1 MLGLTTRATRALRR
15 QDLGPIGRPT
25 CHASG
30 SAIAPPRCAGTR
42 PSPYLVAGQVPVLV
56 AELRFSDRVWGVP
69 RLWCTSRDGNDDS
82 EPRGRRSTCSTSRSW
97 WQHATSRRA
106 ESITITRC
114 EPEPISGI
122 WLTFRDG
129 NGPVSG
135 AIMRGEEVAAGDSE
149 GQVAI
154 SPHGG
159 DGRRWPSL
167 LSSLMR
173 LRFAEA
179 LRYRGCG

>member
-1 MLGLTTRATRALRR
+1 MLGLSTRATRALRR

-30 SAIAPPRCAGTR
+30 SAIAPPRFAGTIT
-42 PSPYLVAGQVPVLV
+42 SLFLVAGQVLVLV

-114 EPEPISGI
+114 EPEPRNSPLV
-122 WLTFRDG
+122 LTEI
-129 NGPVSG
+129 PQVSQAVACLIQPRLVG
-135 AIMRGEEVAAGDSE
+135 ATPFLMLSTRA
-149 GQVAI
+149 
-154 SPHGG
+154 
-159 DGRRWPSL
+159 RWA
-167 LSSLMR
+167 R
-173 LRFAEA
+173 IR
-179 LRYRGCG
+179 